1 MNAGYLG
8 GTYAVLHRPDGEPT
22 GAAVLFVAPFGWD
35 DVGSYRSRRAWA
47 EALRAAGHPV
57 LRFDLPGTGDSAG
70 SPDDDD
76 LVPRWVEAVGDAARF
91 LRDATGMDRVAAVAV
106 GLGGLL
112 TLAAAEAG
120 APIDEAVLWGTPA
133 SGRAAVRELRAF
145 SRMAAARAGGPS
157 SASDAPEGV
166 VVANG
171 FLLTARS
178 AAAVSELGVPAGVLR
193 RALLL
198 GRDGVAPDPA
208 LAAAADETETGPG
221 EGYGAFVTEPQFSVP
236 PAEVM
241 SRVAGW
247 LSPARQVG
255 EPSADL
261 AESAGN
267 ERVVDVDGL
276 AGVLTEP
283 AGEVRA
289 TVVLLNAGAIRR
301 IGPNRMWVE
310 CARRWAA
317 DGVRTLR
324 VDLSHIGDAAGA
336 DVWSSGNAQF
346 YEPSYRGEV
355 GALLDRLG
363 GRSVVL
369 AGLCSGAYWAFHAG
383 QDDPRVRSVV
393 LLNPLTLTYDPFWDT
408 VRESRVLARAWR
420 GPAWARL
427 LRGQTSFA
435 NVASVLRAVV
445 VRIATAPARLP
456 ARVRAVRAARRA
468 GGDLVDL
475 GFARLRDKGVRTTL
489 VFTTAEPLREDFA
502 RTGRLDRLKALP
514 NVALRLLD
522 TPPDVHTLQPLG
534 VQAAASAVLDAE
546 VAAVVADV
554 GQQASV
560 CQE

>member
-1 MNAGYLG
+1 VIAGYLG
-8 GTYAVLHRPDGEPT
+8 DTYAVLHRPDGVPA

-47 EALRAAGHPV
+47 ESLRAAGHPV

-70 SPDDDD
+70 GPYDAD

-91 LRDATGMDRVAAVAV
+91 LRDATGMDRVAAIAI

-133 SGRAAVRELRAF
+133 SGRAVVRELRAF
-145 SRMAAARAGGPS
+145 ARMGAARPGGPEPDG
-157 SASDAPEGV
+157 A

-171 FLLTARS
+171 FPLTKQTAD
-178 AAAVSELGVPAGVLR
+178 AVGALGVPAGVLG

-208 LAAAADETETGPG
+208 LAAAARETETGPG
-221 EGYGAFVTEPQFSVP
+221 DGYGAFLTEPQRSVP
-236 PAEVM
+236 PAGVM
-241 SRVAGW
+241 DQVARW
-247 LSPARQVG
+247 LSPARQVR
-255 EPSADL
+255 EPNADL

-283 AGEVRA
+283 EGEVRA

-301 IGPNRMWVE
+301 VGPNRMWVDG
-310 CARRWAA
+310 ARRWAA

-346 YEPSYRGEV
+346 YEPSYRDEITT
-355 GALLDRLG
+355 LLDRLG
-363 GRSVVL
+363 GRSVLL
-369 AGLCSGAYWAFHAG
+369 AGLCSGAYWSFHAG

-393 LLNPLTLTYDPFWDT
+393 LLNPLALTYDPFWET

-420 GPAWARL
+420 GPAWRRL
-427 LRGQTSFA
+427 LRGETALA
-435 NVASVLRAVV
+435 NVASVLRAV
-445 VRIATAPARLP
+445 A
-456 ARVRAVRAARRA
+456 VRAVTAPVRLPGRLRAARAARRA
-468 GGDLVDL
+468 GGDAVDL
-475 GFARLRDKGVRTTL
+475 GFARLRDQGVRTTV
-489 VFTTAEPLREDFA
+489 VFTTAEPLRDDFA

-522 TPPDVHTLQPLG
+522 TPPDVHTLQPLR
-534 VQAAASAVLDAE
+534 VQAAVAAILDAE
-546 VAAVVADV
+546 VAAVVGEG
-554 GQQASV
+554 GQHSSV
-560 CQE
+560 CQD

>member
-8 GTYAVLHRPDGEPT
+8 DTYAVLHRPDGEPT

-47 EALRAAGHPV
+47 ESLRAAGHPV
-57 LRFDLPGTGDSAG
+57 LRFDLPGTGDSLG
-70 SPDDDD
+70 GPDDDD
-76 LVPRWVEAVGDAARF
+76 LVPRWVAAVGDAARF
-91 LRDATGMDRVAAVAV
+91 LHDATGVDRVAAIAV

-145 SRMAAARAGGPS
+145 ATMAAARAGGT
-157 SASDAPEGV
+157 SDAPEGA

-171 FLLTARS
+171 FLLARQTAE
-178 AAAVSELGVPAGVLR
+178 AVSALGVPEGVLD

-198 GRDGVAPDPA
+198 GRDGLPPDGG
-208 LAAAADETETGPG
+208 LAAAAHQAETGPG
-221 EGYGAFVTEPQFSVP
+221 KGWGAFVTEPQFSVP
-236 PAEVM
+236 PVDVM
-241 SRVAGW
+241 AQVEGW

-283 AGEVRA
+283 DGEVRA

-301 IGPNRMWVE
+301 VGPNRMWVE
-310 CARRWAA
+310 GARRWAA
-317 DGVRTLR
+317 HGVRTLR

-346 YEPSYRGEV
+346 YEPAYRGEV
-355 GALLDRLG
+355 GTLLDRLG
-363 GRSVVL
+363 GKSVLL

-393 LLNPLTLTYDPFWDT
+393 LLNPLTLSYDPFWET
-408 VRESRVLARAWR
+408 VRESRVLARASR
-420 GPAWARL
+420 GPAWVRL
-427 LRGQTSFA
+427 LRGETALA
-435 NVASVLRAVV
+435 NVASVLRAVL
-445 VRIATAPARLP
+445 VRIVTAPVRLP
-456 ARVRAVRAARRA
+456 ARLRTARAARRA
-468 GGDLVDL
+468 GGDAVDL
-475 GFARLRDKGVRTTL
+475 GFARLRDHGVRTTV
-489 VFTTAEPLREDFA
+489 VFTTAEPLREEFA
-502 RTGRLDRLKALP
+502 RTGRLDRLGTLP
-514 NVALRLLD
+514 NVELRLLD

-534 VQAAASAVLDAE
+534 VQAAVSAVLDAE
-546 VAAVVADV
+546 VAAVVGGAHD
-554 GQQASV
+554 G
-560 CQE
+560 